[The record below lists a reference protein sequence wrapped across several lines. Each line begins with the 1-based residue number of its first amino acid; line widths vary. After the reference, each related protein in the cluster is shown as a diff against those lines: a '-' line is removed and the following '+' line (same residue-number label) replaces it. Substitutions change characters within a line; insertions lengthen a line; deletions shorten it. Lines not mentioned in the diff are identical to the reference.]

1 MINLKRETKRREN
14 IIIELKKQKLKD
26 FEIIDEYVQTLRK
39 HKEFSNNFKRI
50 KYVGHSKIS
59 IREQEII
66 RFEIEAS
73 VKKLKRKTFS

>member
-1 MINLKRETKRREN
+1 MNM
-14 IIIELKKQKLKD
+14 
-26 FEIIDEYVQTLRK
+26 QTLRK